1 MTTAPDQKGRPVAD
15 KPNVLV
21 FLTDQQRFDTLG
33 VHGNPLGLTPNIDR
47 MAERGT
53 NFEHA
58 FTPNPVCAPARSA
71 LLTGLMP
78 TSTGVHVN
86 GIPLAADARTIAG
99 AFNDAGYRTGY
110 IGKWHLADQD
120 PVPEEQRGGFQN
132 WLGANLLEFSSDEY
146 RTVVWDEDCEP
157 VMLPGYR
164 ADALTDAIIRF
175 IADNHDRPFMLFS
188 SFLEPHHQNE
198 RDDYPAPDGYAER
211 YTGRWTPPDL
221 ATLGGTSAAHLGG
234 YYGQVKRLD
243 ECIGRINDALKSLG
257 LLDDTIVVVTS
268 DHGSH
273 FKTRNAEY
281 KRSCHE
287 ASIRVPFVMHGG
299 PFTAGGRHSELVST
313 LDLPATLFEI
323 AGADIEKLHGRSLL
337 PLVERREGAEPWR
350 DSVLV
355 QISESQLGR
364 ALRTARWKY
373 AVTVPGDGGVE
384 AASSSWYEEDELY
397 DLAAD
402 PYELNNLIH
411 DAAFDDVIV
420 GLRKKLVQQIRTLEG
435 TEATI
440 RPVARERGMR
450 TPDTTAR
457 SQPIRATRFGH
468 QPPRATVAE

>member
-1 MTTAPDQKGRPVAD
+1 MAG

-47 MAERGT
+47 MAQHGT
-53 NFEHA
+53 HFENA

-71 LLTGLMP
+71 LQTGLMP

-86 GIPLAADARTIAG
+86 GIPLAVDAKTIAG
-99 AFNDAGYRTGY
+99 AFNDAGYQTGY
-110 IGKWHLADQD
+110 IGKWHLADED
-120 PVPEEQRGGFQN
+120 PVTAEHRGGYRS
-132 WLGANLLEFSSDEY
+132 WLAADLLEFSSDEY
-146 RTVVWDEDCEP
+146 RTIVWDEDCEP
-157 VMLPGYR
+157 VRLPGYR
-164 ADALTDAIIRF
+164 ADALADAIIRF

-198 RDDYPAPDGYAER
+198 RDDYPAPDGYAEQ
-211 YTGRWTPPDL
+211 YTGRWMPPDL
-221 ATLGGTSAAHLGG
+221 ETLGGTSAAHLGG

-257 LLDDTIVVVTS
+257 LLDDTVVVVTS

-287 ASIRVPFVMHGG
+287 ASIRVPFVLHGG

-313 LDLPATLFEI
+313 VDLPATLFEM
-323 AGADIEKLHGRSLL
+323 AGVDTSQLHGRSLL
-337 PLVERREGAEPWR
+337 PLVDRREGAEPWR
-350 DSVLV
+350 DSVLIQV
-355 QISESQLGR
+355 SESQLGR

-373 AVTVPGDGGVE
+373 SVVVPGDDGMHS
-384 AASSSWYEEDELY
+384 ASSSWYEEDALY
-397 DLAAD
+397 DLDAD
-402 PYELNNLIH
+402 PYELHNLIH
-411 DAAFDDVIV
+411 EAAFDGVAAE
-420 GLRKKLVQQIRTLEG
+420 LRAKLIEQIRTLEG
-435 TEATI
+435 TETEI
-440 RPVARERGMR
+440 RLVVRVQGTR

-457 SQPIRATRFGH
+457 THPIEATRFGH
-468 QPPRATVAE
+468 QPRRAAGGAG